1 MKFKALAI
9 MLGISFILSLGA
21 CKKKEETPPPPTP
34 QGITPTTQ
42 SPHSVIMPK
51 GEIKV
56 VVPDNVKGKWSA
68 VKLSIKNKETS
79 NEEQVTIKLN
89 SEYQIPNTNLKIKVG
104 DFLPDFKMDG
114 LTITS
119 ASAEPKNPA
128 VKVTIYENNKEIF
141 KGWLYSKFPNIHPFQ
156 HEKFSVT
163 LIEGIKAAG

>member
-1 MKFKALAI
+1 MRIKALAI
-9 MLGISFILSLGA
+9 ILGIFFIVNLGA

-34 QGITPTTQ
+34 QGIEPTQ

-56 VVPDNVKGKWSA
+56 VVPDTIKGKWSS
-68 VKLSIKNKETS
+68 VKLSIKNKET
-79 NEEQVTIKLN
+79 NKEEQVTVKLN
-89 SEYQIPNTNLKIKVG
+89 SEYQVPNTNLKIKVG

-128 VKVTIYENNKEIF
+128 VKVIIYENNKEIF
-141 KGWLYSKFPNIHPFQ
+141 KGWLYSKFPDIHPFQ
-156 HEKFSVT
+156 HEKFSIT